1 MSLRER
7 IGLAIVWIAS
17 LLATGLWAHA
27 QSRVPADPQSGPRVI
42 ISGSDLGF
50 RVERQSGNTV
60 TGTLVVRV
68 NGQWVVA
75 ESGVGVKRLTAR

>member
-1 MSLRER
+1 MSLRKR
-7 IGLAIVWIAS
+7 IGLAVVWIAS

-27 QSRVPADPQSGPRVI
+27 QNRVPADPQSGPPVI

-60 TGTLVVRV
+60 VGTLVVRF
-68 NGQWVVA
+68 NGQWVVP
-75 ESGVGVKRLTAR
+75 ESGVGVKRLAAK

>member
-1 MSLRER
+1 MSWRKR
-7 IGLAIVWIAS
+7 IVLAIVWVAS

-27 QSRVPADPQSGPRVI
+27 QNRVPGDPRSGPAVI
-42 ISGSDLGF
+42 ISGNDLGF

-68 NGQWVVA
+68 NGQWVVP